1 MVTRNKHELQ
11 ALMKDT
17 ITELLFSEVF
27 SNQIIKT
34 VSDKVD
40 LRLEKMED
48 GKKTQEVKTH
58 DLEQKIENLQQQAKM
73 TNICIYGMEEKVNEQ
88 LITEFCEMINN
99 NTNLSISNQHIMLA
113 YRIGRK
119 TDQNMR
125 PVIMKFINYDWKI
138 TVMKSARSLKGK
150 KIFITED
157 LIKSGRSLLVE
168 AKAKFGDKNS
178 WCYNGQIF
186 TKIDNVKKLVR
197 FSANGKS
204 IECI

>member
-1 MVTRNKHELQ
+1 MGTRNKHELQ
-11 ALMKDT
+11 ALIKDT
-17 ITELLFSEVF
+17 ITELLSSEVF
-27 SNQIIKT
+27 LNQIIKT
-34 VSDKVD
+34 ISDKVD

-48 GKKTQEVKTH
+48 GIKTQEVKTH
-58 DLEQKIENLQQQAKM
+58 DLKQKIENLQAKM
-73 TNICIYGMEEKVNEQ
+73 TNICIYGMEEKENEQ

-99 NTNLSISNQHIMLA
+99 NTNLSISNQHIMSA
-113 YRIGRK
+113 YRIERK
-119 TDQNMR
+119 NDQNMR

-138 TVMKSARSLKGK
+138 TVMKSARSLREK

-157 LIKSGRSLLVE
+157 LIKSRRSLLVE
-168 AKAKFGDKNS
+168 AKAKFGDKNA